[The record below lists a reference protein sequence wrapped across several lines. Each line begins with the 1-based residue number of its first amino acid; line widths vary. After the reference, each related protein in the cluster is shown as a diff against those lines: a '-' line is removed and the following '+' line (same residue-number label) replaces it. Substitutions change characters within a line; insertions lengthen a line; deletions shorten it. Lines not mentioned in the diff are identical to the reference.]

1 MTTNIFSVLN
11 TARLGL
17 LAQQLAIETTGQNV
31 ANVQTQ
37 GYSRQDVS
45 FEATPPRAVGTGI
58 LGTGVRVSSIVR
70 AHDDFLFAQTLGEE
84 TSSGNYAVRK
94 GIFDHL
100 DALFSETASG
110 SLSQSLQ
117 NFFGSLQDLS
127 LNPSGLPERATLIS
141 RAESLIAS
149 FKKMGDRLFQ
159 SQLDVDRTVITKVSE
174 INQLTANI
182 AQLNQAIHGSE
193 ANGATANDLR
203 DQRDKLVRE
212 LAGKIDVTAVSETN
226 GQVNLTL
233 QNGKALVLGNTAFSL
248 STSLNGDNYGFRDIL
263 LDDGSGNTSNIT
275 SVIEDGELRGYL
287 DMRDTELAGLRDQID
302 RLAAGLAREVNR
314 VHQAGRGLDGTAGRN
329 FFTPLTPTVRANTNN
344 TGSASVAM
352 TNASPADASL
362 DKYEMTFTG
371 ATSFTL
377 KNLTTG
383 LASGTFTFSA
393 GSAFNLAGGLAVTIS
408 GSAAAGD
415 KVTFSLSEYA
425 ATSLSVASEIK
436 ADSNKIAAGKSSPN
450 DGQNALDL
458 AALQNTLIFD
468 GTTLTQAGSGTFT
481 FEEFY
486 SSIAGNVGIKSS
498 ESRNSVDQ
506 QQGILTQLDNRRE
519 SIAGVSIDEEMINMV
534 KFQQAYNTS
543 ARVLSVVNSLFET
556 LQNRI

>member
-1 MTTNIFSVLN
+1 MTTNIFSVMN
-11 TARLGL
+11 TAKLGL

-45 FEATPPRAVGTGI
+45 FEAAPPRAVGTAI
-58 LGTGVRVSSIVR
+58 LGTGVMVSSIAR
-70 AHDDFLFAQTLGEE
+70 AHDSFLFSETLGEE
-84 TSSGNYAVRK
+84 TSSGNSAVRK
-94 GIFDHL
+94 GIFDQL
-100 DALFSETASG
+100 DALFSESSDG

-141 RAESLIAS
+141 RAESLAS
-149 FKKMGDRLFQ
+149 AFKKMGDRLFQ
-159 SQLDVDRTVITKVSE
+159 SQLNVDQTVITKVSE

-182 AQLNQAIHGSE
+182 AQLNKTIHGSE

-212 LAGKIDVTAVSETN
+212 LAGKVDITVVSETN

-248 STSLNGDNYGFRDIL
+248 STSLNGNNLGFRDIR

-275 SVIEDGELRGYL
+275 SVIKDGELRGYL

-314 VHQAGRGLDGTAGRN
+314 VHQSGMGLDGITGRN
-329 FFTPLTPTVRANTNN
+329 FFAALSATARANTQN
-344 TGSASVAM
+344 TGSGNVSM
-352 TNASPADASL
+352 TNASAATASL
-362 DKYEMTFTG
+362 DKYEMTF
-371 ATSFTL
+371 ASASSFTL

-383 LASGTFTFSA
+383 LASGTFTFTA
-393 GSAFNLAGGLAVTIS
+393 GSAFNLAGGLAVTIT

-415 KVTFSLSEYA
+415 KFTFSLSENA
-425 ATSLSVASEIK
+425 ATTLSVASAIK
-436 ADSNKIAAGKSSPN
+436 ADSNKIAAGKSTPN

-458 AALQNTLIFD
+458 AALQRTLIFD

-486 SSIAGNVGIKSS
+486 SSVVGNVGIKAS

-506 QQGILTQLDNRRE
+506 QQAILTQLDNRRE
-519 SIAGVSIDEEMINMV
+519 SVAGVSIDEEMINIV
-534 KFQQAYNTS
+534 KFQQAFNAS
-543 ARVLSVVNSLFET
+543 ARVLNVVNALFDT